1 MLNSIRSSK
10 TFSLQ
15 TRLCLPFCALLLT
28 ALLLPQLLQAQD
40 IAQIKK
46 GVVKITAQVEGKN
59 KIGSGIIVKLEE
71 DHVYIVTASHVVEG
85 DQQPSA
91 MFFSAPHRPFRA
103 RVLGLEGGNP
113 AGLAALLI
121 EGKLPPDLQALN
133 LDQTTSIGGGEAIT
147 LIGFPQPE
155 GSLWTVTTGTL
166 SGRRGSALSFA
177 GVADEGNSGGPV
189 LFQGEVVGIVTQ
201 VGAKF
206 NSAAPA
212 MLARFAL
219 EGWGVR
225 LSEEIRT
232 PPPDTVKNASKPIFT
247 APAMP
252 GPKVAGTYQG
262 RGFFSIG
269 GMVGLQ
275 ATYQQ
280 QGETVSGSY
289 ANDQGDFGVV
299 QGHAQGTMFEGRTV
313 SQAFQGVLCDF
324 FSEVGAGG
332 KTIQGNVTCNNG
344 NSGSFALERQK

>member
-1 MLNSIRSSK
+1 MLNRTSSK
-10 TFSLQ
+10 SQ
-15 TRLCLPFCALLLT
+15 TIHTCLRLSFCALLLLAVLFPH
-28 ALLLPQLLQAQD
+28 ALLAQD
-40 IAQIKK
+40 IAQVKK

-59 KIGSGIIVKLEE
+59 QIGSGIIVKLEE
-71 DHVYIVTASHVVEG
+71 DHAYIVTASHVIEG
-85 DQQPSA
+85 DPQPNV

-147 LIGFPQPE
+147 LIGFPRLE

-189 LFQGEVVGIVTQ
+189 LLQGKVVGIVTQ

-219 EGWGVR
+219 EGWGVH
-225 LSEEIRT
+225 LSEEART
-232 PPPDTVKNASKPIFT
+232 PPPDPVEKASKPIPS
-247 APAMP
+247 AP
-252 GPKVAGTYQG
+252 VAKPPLVSGNYQG
-262 RGFFSIG
+262 VGYNLMG
-269 GMVGLQ
+269 GRVGLQ
-275 ATYQQ
+275 TTYQQ
-280 QGETVSGSY
+280 SGDTVSGSY
-289 ANDQGDFGVV
+289 ANNEGDFGPI
-299 QGHAQGTMFEGRTV
+299 QGRVHDNVFEGRALSHV
-313 SQAFQGVLCDF
+313 FQGVFCDF
-324 FSEVGAGG
+324 VSEVGNGG
-332 KTIQGNVTCNNG
+332 HTIQGNFTCNNG

>member
-1 MLNSIRSSK
+1 MLNHVASK
-10 TFSLQ
+10 CLEFQKCLGLSL
-15 TRLCLPFCALLLT
+15 CVLLLL
-28 ALLLPQLLQAQD
+28 AVLLPHALWAQD

-71 DHVYIVTASHVVEG
+71 DHVYIVTASHVIEG
-85 DQQPSA
+85 DQQPNV

-121 EGKLPPDLQALN
+121 EGKIPPDLQALN
-133 LDQTTSIGGGEAIT
+133 LDQTTSVSGGEAIT
-147 LIGFPQPE
+147 LIGFPQLE

-189 LFQGEVVGIVTQ
+189 LFQGKVVGIVTQ

-225 LSEEIRT
+225 LSEEAKT
-232 PPPDTVKNASKPIFT
+232 PPPDAPKKASKPIFT
-247 APAMP
+247 APAMS
-252 GPKVAGTYQG
+252 GPKVAGNYQG

-289 ANDQGDFGVV
+289 ANDQGDFGMV
-299 QGHAQGTMFEGRTV
+299 QGRAQGSMFEGRTV

-324 FSEVGAGG
+324 RSEVGGGG
-332 KTIQGNVTCNNG
+332 KTIQGNLTCNNG

>member
-1 MLNSIRSSK
+1 MLNRALPGPHAFH
-10 TFSLQ
+10 T
-15 TRLCLPFCALLLT
+15 CLGLSFFVLLLLAT
-28 ALLLPQLLQAQD
+28 LFPHVLWALD
-40 IAQIKK
+40 IAQVKK
-46 GVVKITAQVEGKN
+46 GVVKITAQVEGKS
-59 KIGSGIIVKLEE
+59 KTGSGIIVKLEE
-71 DHVYIVTASHVVEG
+71 DHAYIVTASHVIEG
-85 DQQPSA
+85 DQQPNV

-121 EGKLPPDLQALN
+121 EGKIPPDLQALD
-133 LDQTTSIGGGEAIT
+133 LDQTTSISGGEAIT
-147 LIGFPQPE
+147 LIGFPRLE

-189 LFQGEVVGIVTQ
+189 LFQGKVVGIVTQ

-219 EGWGVR
+219 EGWGVH
-225 LSEEIRT
+225 LSDEASAS
-232 PPPDTVKNASKPIFT
+232 PPDETEKAPKPSPT
-247 APAMP
+247 APAVT
-252 GPKVAGTYQG
+252 GPKVAGEYQG
-262 RGFFSIG
+262 IGFFSIG

-275 ATYQQ
+275 TNYQQ

-289 ANDQGDFGVV
+289 ANNQGDFGSVQGYV
-299 QGHAQGTMFEGRTV
+299 QGHVFKGYTV
-313 SQAFQGVLCDF
+313 SQAFQGVRCEF
-324 FSEVGAGG
+324 VSEVGGGG

-344 NSGSFALERQK
+344 NSGSFALERQ

>member
-1 MLNSIRSSK
+1 MLNRPSPECQ
-10 TFSLQ
+10 TFHTCL
-15 TRLCLPFCALLLT
+15 RLAFCGLLLLAVLFPH
-28 ALLLPQLLQAQD
+28 ALWAQD
-40 IAQIKK
+40 IAQVKK

-59 KIGSGIIVKLEE
+59 QIGSGIIVKLEE
-71 DHVYIVTASHVVEG
+71 DHAYIVTASHVIEG
-85 DQQPSA
+85 DPQPSV

-121 EGKLPPDLQALN
+121 EGKLPPDLHALN

-147 LIGFPQPE
+147 LIGFPRLE

-189 LFQGEVVGIVTQ
+189 LFQGKVVGIVTQ

-225 LSEEIRT
+225 LPKEPRLEQSDKTESE
-232 PPPDTVKNASKPIFT
+232 P
-247 APAMP
+247 
-252 GPKVAGTYQG
+252 VAVQPTTRSLVSGNYQG
-262 RGFFSIG
+262 VGYNLMG
-269 GMVGLQ
+269 GRVGLQ
-275 ATYQQ
+275 TTYQQ
-280 QGETVSGSY
+280 SGDTVSGSY
-289 ANDQGDFGVV
+289 ANNEGDFGPIHGRVHDNV
-299 QGHAQGTMFEGRTV
+299 FEGRAQ
-313 SQAFQGVLCDF
+313 SQIFQGVFCDF
-324 FSEVGAGG
+324 VSEVGNGG
-332 KTIQGNVTCNNG
+332 HTIQGNFTCNNG
-344 NSGSFALERQK
+344 NSGSFALDRQ

>member
-1 MLNSIRSSK
+1 MLSRTSSECQAFD
-10 TFSLQ
+10 TCR
-15 TRLCLPFCALLLT
+15 RLSFCGLLLLAVLFPH
-28 ALLLPQLLQAQD
+28 ALWAQD

-59 KIGSGIIVKLEE
+59 KISSGIIVKLEE
-71 DHVYIVTASHVVEG
+71 DHVYIVTASHVIEG
-85 DQQPSA
+85 DQQPSV

-113 AGLAALLI
+113 AGLAALLV
-121 EGKLPPDLQALN
+121 EGKIPPDLQALN
-133 LDQTTSIGGGEAIT
+133 LDP
-147 LIGFPQPE
+147 F
-155 GSLWTVTTGTL
+155 
-166 SGRRGSALSFA
+166 GSAGQRTFFA

-189 LFQGEVVGIVTQ
+189 LFQGKVVGIVTQ

-219 EGWGVR
+219 EGWGVH
-225 LSEEIRT
+225 LSEEVRT
-232 PPPDTVKNASKPIFT
+232 SPPDAPKKTSKPIFT

-252 GPKVAGTYQG
+252 RPKVAGTYQG

-280 QGETVSGSY
+280 CGETVSGSY
-289 ANDQGDFGVV
+289 ANNQSDFGAV
-299 QGHAQGTMFEGRTV
+299 
-313 SQAFQGVLCDF
+313 
-324 FSEVGAGG
+324 
-332 KTIQGNVTCNNG
+332 
-344 NSGSFALERQK
+344 